1 VEHENN
7 KVEQG
12 ASVKK
17 EDKFAEN
24 DSDERENVAETKP
37 EEEEE
42 TQSSPEPE
50 SSVLAAGAKLR
61 PDAPE
66 FIPSPPLS
74 PAAPTFVP
82 RRRAPF
88 LRNEQMKYQA
98 EEKSEVFS
106 WPRQSARIQNLKDG
120 AQQASDLDDSIVKR
134 LQELGIY
141 RNEEVDTNETSTKA
155 EDGEEKPTNVVDA
168 ARKSGKNAPRNKIRM
183 LFDTFCLVPR
193 EGLEKTEQIEDVPK
207 IVCYIKKSK
216 KDKSKEKEN
225 KENKENKEKGK
236 EKDINSDW
244 RLAGKKSPLTNVI
257 RKDSLSLPTAIRS
270 N

>member
-88 LRNEQMKYQA
+88 LRNDQMKT
-98 EEKSEVFS
+98 EVFS